1 MVNPKELAERYFETV
16 RSRDIDRFV
25 ALYTEDASFVYPDGR
40 EAKGAAAI
48 RERQAVV
55 FAAKPPSPSPQSMI
69 AGERCVAV
77 ELAAK
82 LPDGAVRRMA
92 NFFYFNADGLI
103 ERQRV
108 YRQG

>member
-1 MVNPKELAERYFETV
+1 MDPKELAERYFETV

-25 ALYTEDASFVYPDGR
+25 ALYTEDASSIYPDGR

-48 RERQAVV
+48 RARQAAVY
-55 FAAKPPSPSPQSMI
+55 AAMPPSPSPQSMI
-69 AGERCVAV
+69 AGDRCVAV
-77 ELAAK
+77 EMEAT